1 MPATFSANEIIVITN
16 AEIRSS
22 FTSQTKGKI
31 IWDTDL
37 VEPGDWF
44 VAIPSNFEDPHE
56 NSRIAL
62 SKGAQ
67 GIIINRRERIPK
79 DICDTTVLTVADTK
93 TALLNLVRAW
103 RCKINPKVVGISGS
117 FGRRVTMVLLRELLK
132 SRYNTHLAFMSNL
145 GWYGCLGEVLMMPAE
160 TDLLIFEAGAIERG
174 DVTRI
179 GGTLDPDL
187 AIITPIKN
195 PLPSRD
201 SFGSAL
207 YCELLETL
215 KENSGKEISAVV
227 YDDNPAVRTRLD
239 FVFSD
244 LNMKRF
250 SLAEKNLEEKLSN
263 ESIEELSEA
272 MRSAIDQSCTRSE
285 IWCAIEGAKALGITE
300 ATLEEIF
307 EINQQAET
315 A

>member
-1 MPATFSANEIIVITN
+1 MSATFSTTEIVLITN
-16 AEIRSS
+16 GELRSS
-22 FTSQTKGKI
+22 LTNQAKGKI
-31 IWDTDL
+31 TWDAEL

-44 VAIPSNFEDPHE
+44 IVIPSHFEDPQE
-56 NSRIAL
+56 NSKLAL

-67 GIIINRRERIPK
+67 GLIINRRERIPK
-79 DICDTTVLTVADTK
+79 EICDTTVISVADTK

-103 RCKINPKVVGISGS
+103 RYKINPKVVGVSGS

-145 GWYGCLGEVLMMPAE
+145 GWYGCLSEVLMMPAE

-187 AIITPIKN
+187 AIVTPIKN

-215 KENSGKEISAVV
+215 KENSGNEISAVV
-227 YDDNPAVRTRLD
+227 YDDSPAVRTRLD

-244 LNMKRF
+244 LNMKRY

-272 MRSAIDQSCTRSE
+272 MRSAIDQSCNRSE

>member
-16 AEIRSS
+16 GELRSS
-22 FTSQTKGKI
+22 ITSQTKGKI
-31 IWDTDL
+31 TWDADL

-44 VAIPSNFEDPHE
+44 IAIPSHFEDPKE

-62 SKGAQ
+62 SNGAQ
-67 GIIINRRERIPK
+67 GIIINRCERIPK
-79 DICDTTVLTVADTK
+79 EICDSTVISVADTK
-93 TALLNLVRAW
+93 AALLNLVRAW
-103 RCKINPKVVGISGS
+103 RYKINPKVVGVSGS

-132 SRYNTHLAFMSNL
+132 SRCNAHLAFMSNL
-145 GWYGCLGEVLMMPAE
+145 GWYGCIGEVLMMPAE

-174 DVTRI
+174 DISRI

-187 AIITPIKN
+187 AIVTPIKKT
-195 PLPSRD
+195 LPSRD
-201 SFGSAL
+201 SIGSSL

-215 KENSGKEISAVV
+215 KENSSKEISAVV

-239 FVFSD
+239 FVFND
-244 LNMKRF
+244 LNLKRY
-250 SLAEKNLEEKLSN
+250 SLGGKSLEEKLSC
-263 ESIEELSEA
+263 ESVEELSEA
-272 MRSAIDQSCTRSE
+272 MRSAIDQSVTRSE
-285 IWCAIEGAKALGITE
+285 IWCAIEGAKALGISE
-300 ATLEEIF
+300 STLEELF